1 MACRLPH
8 ARRVAAG
15 ISLAA
20 KTKSGTSRHTQFTL
34 RAMPLRL
41 ENKTTGRVYE
51 SPCPWKI
58 CYEKKLQSL
67 LGAECETL
75 ERNHCQILVGSL
87 QVV

>member
-1 MACRLPH
+1 
-8 ARRVAAG
+8 
-15 ISLAA
+15 
-20 KTKSGTSRHTQFTL
+20 
-34 RAMPLRL
+34 MPLL
-41 ENKTTGRVYE
+41 WENKTTDRVYE

-75 ERNHCQILVGSL
+75 ESNHSQVLVGSL